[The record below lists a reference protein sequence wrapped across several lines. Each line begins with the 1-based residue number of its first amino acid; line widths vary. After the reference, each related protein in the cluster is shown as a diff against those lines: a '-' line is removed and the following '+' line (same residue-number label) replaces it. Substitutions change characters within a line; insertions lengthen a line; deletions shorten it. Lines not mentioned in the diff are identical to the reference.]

1 MSESPQPVEQKPP
14 AGEHGPAELKLDK
27 IGAGVA
33 AALIFMLIVG
43 TALKRGKL
51 FGFDDKKNAAKMF
64 ENLVLTGKVGLVG
77 LFLLLSF
84 INGHTAYVQKD
95 PRGFMA
101 GSIAIAVTSAL
112 GGLLVAWNRNR
123 PDLLFNTAFIGAL
136 FFFLFAVTREFSGY
150 FAFMSGE
157 NLQGTEEKQRNIMA
171 PIILTIGLAIILY
184 MAYLAFT
191 ASVSPP
197 TEIMRI
203 PGGFPVELILF
214 VFIGSIGE
222 VMVAKQHGESVG
234 PAIGSSV
241 AMFGIAHILLQYGG
255 FYEELFGGAPVNW
268 NMFNQATK

>member
-14 AGEHGPAELKLDK
+14 AGEHGPTSLKLDK

-51 FGFDDKKNAAKMF
+51 FGLGEKEAAKMF

-84 INGHTAYVQKD
+84 INGHTAYIQKD

-171 PIILTIGLAIILY
+171 PIILTIGLAILMY
-184 MAYLAFT
+184 MVYLAV
-191 ASVSPP
+191 AAHVAPP
-197 TEIMRI
+197 TGMRL

-214 VFIGSIGE
+214 IILGSIGE

-241 AMFGIAHILLQYGG
+241 LMFGTAHLLFQFGG

-268 NMFNQATK
+268 NMFNQAAN